1 MIKDSYGR
9 TINYLRLAVTDRC
22 NLRCTYCMPEE
33 GLNWLPNKELLTNK
47 EMLKLCSLF
56 VNMGIEKIRL
66 TGGEPFVRK
75 DFLPLLEDLSL
86 LKEKGLREL
95 SLTTNGLLTAPF
107 VPELKRLG
115 ISSVN
120 LSLDTLDKDRF
131 FLITRRNSLDRV
143 INTMEALL
151 AHGIEVKINMVVME
165 QINTDDIIPMVRLT
179 EKLPVSVR
187 FIEEMPFNGSDRQV
201 SLQWDHF
208 RILEL
213 IQEVFPTIYK
223 TIDLPHSTSY
233 NYKIPGHQG
242 ELGIIAAYT
251 RSFCGTCNRVR
262 VTPTG
267 MLRTC
272 LYDAGAFN
280 MKEAMRKEQSDELL
294 QTMIKDAILNKH
306 ETGREAEENAYRQDV
321 AHESMA
327 SIGG

>member
-22 NLRCTYCMPEE
+22 NLRCTYCMPKE

-75 DFLPLLEDLSL
+75 DFLPLLEDLSQL
-86 LKEKGLREL
+86 KGLREL

-131 FLITRRNSLDRV
+131 FLITRRNSFDQV
-143 INTMEALL
+143 IHTMEALL
-151 AHGIEVKINMVVME
+151 EHGIAVKINMVVME
-165 QINTDDIIPMVRLT
+165 KINTADIIPMVRLT

-187 FIEEMPFNGSDRQV
+187 FIEEMPFNGSEREV
-201 SLQWDHF
+201 SLKWDHF

-223 TIDLPHSTSY
+223 TIDPPHSTAY

-242 ELGIIAAYT
+242 EVGIIAAYT
-251 RSFCGTCNRVR
+251 RSFCGSCNRVR

-272 LYDAGAFN
+272 LYDAGTFN
-280 MKEAMRKEQSDELL
+280 IKEAMRKGQSDELL
-294 QTMIKDAILNKH
+294 QTMIKHAILNKA
-306 ETGREAEENAYRQDV
+306 ETGWLAEESGYQQDAV
-321 AHESMA
+321 HESMA